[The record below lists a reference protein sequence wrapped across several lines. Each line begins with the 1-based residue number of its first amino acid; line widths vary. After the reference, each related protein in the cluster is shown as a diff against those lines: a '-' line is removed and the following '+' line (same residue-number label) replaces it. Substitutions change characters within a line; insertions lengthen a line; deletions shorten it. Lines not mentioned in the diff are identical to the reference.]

1 MIVVSFLGL
10 IVSLTRGLLIGFS
23 RCTNGWAREEMVSVE
38 VAMSTLTGFEGLYSW
53 ITAFSK
59 CEEAYRRKNTRLRKL
74 VQSYQELELI
84 VYVGLRRPG

>member
-10 IVSLTRGLLIGFS
+10 IVSLTGGLLIVSS
-23 RCTNGWAREEMVSVE
+23 RCTNGWAREVMVSVK

-59 CEEAYRRKNTRLRKL
+59 CEEAYRRKIRDFGN
-74 VQSYQELELI
+74 SSSLI
-84 VYVGLRRPG
+84 RSSN